1 LENKRGKKIMEKEF
15 YSFVKEC
22 DNCGYKNTLRIK
34 KGIKVNDFLKEG
46 KDCFNCGC
54 KLELEEEA

>member
-1 LENKRGKKIMEKEF
+1 MEKEF